1 MTSTPEQSAKKKSFY
16 KPSLSEI
23 PTPLTLDE
31 IRLFKELPALTLDQ
45 IARVLQKPIKHVYEI
60 SRKRAN
66 RPLPVVRV
74 GKSLYSTYPK
84 IEQWIA
90 DGFAE
95 RGA

>member
-1 MTSTPEQSAKKKSFY
+1 MKKKFRGT
-16 KPSLSEI
+16 PASEI
-23 PTPLTLDE
+23 PAPLSLAE
-31 IRLFKELPALTLDQ
+31 IALFKELPALTLEQ

-66 RPLPVVRV
+66 RPLPVLKV
-74 GKSLYSTYPK
+74 GKHLYSTWPK

-95 RGA
+95 RA